1 MRTVVR
7 NNEIQGRIHALQP
20 FLSAGLLPPGE
31 DGIRH
36 RRCWAL
42 SGPAMELGH
51 LPAQFRE
58 SARSALYTVY
68 SYGTP
73 IAWVTEAEDSRA
85 PHPYVYHIPN
95 VGYSPTTGQHQAAAA
110 CAWWGVRRRQYLR
123 RGSDIR
129 KFDLDGP
136 RVVVR
141 VPPTAEVYG
150 TPRRPRSGGMDG
162 VRPGETV
169 GPRRSSAYEGIPGD
183 DAMHWDTRF
192 TRFHDPEPGRWT
204 PAHP

>member
-7 NNEIQGRIHALQP
+7 NDEIEGRIHALQP

-73 IAWVTEAEDSRA
+73 IAWVTEAEDRRA

-95 VGYSPTTGQHQAAAA
+95 VGYSPTTGVHQAYALE
-110 CAWWGVRRRQYLR
+110 AWKGVRRRQGS
-123 RGSDIR
+123 RGR
-129 KFDLDGP
+129 WAMDGP

-141 VPPTAEVYG
+141 VPPTAEAYG
-150 TPRRPRSGGMDG
+150 VPRRPRSGGMDG
-162 VRPGETV
+162 IRPGERV
-169 GPRRSSAYEGIPGD
+169 GRTRSAYEGIPGD
-183 DAMHWDTRF
+183 DAMHWDSRF